1 MKRVIAR
8 AKRLISNLTLWAAV
22 LAAIFYS
29 SWPLGFIFNP
39 SVSHNDLA
47 SELEAS
53 HQPYNWLFISLD
65 ILTGLVLLYS
75 GFIQWRKTPKQLTLK
90 LSILGYMLFGG
101 LVIAAAIAPYNCN
114 SLVQNCSVLPNQ
126 PLYMIHGLASVFSVI
141 FLFISL
147 ALVCK
152 MLIEQKLYHWLTLL
166 SIIVLLSWGAVG
178 FDAFIQVIYNIKHNL
193 VTIQNLFITL
203 CSLSIIVSI
212 GLVEFICAKNR
223 SALTQNSPHQV
234 SSDI

>member
-1 MKRVIAR
+1 MLGMKRV
-8 AKRLISNLTLWAAV
+8 LIRTKHLVSNLTLWAAV

-39 SVSHNDLA
+39 TVSHNDLA

-53 HQPYNWLFISLD
+53 HQPYNWLFITLD

-75 GFIQWRKTPKQLTLK
+75 GFMQWRKSPKRLIIK
-90 LSILGYMLFGG
+90 LSILGYMLFGA

-114 SLVQNCSVLPNQ
+114 SLVQNCATLPNQ
-126 PLYMIHGLASVFSVI
+126 PLYLIHGLASIFSVV

-152 MLIEQKLYHWLTLL
+152 MLIDQKLYNWLTLL
-166 SIIVLLSWGAVG
+166 GMIVLLSWGIVG
-178 FDAFIQVIYNIKHNL
+178 ADAFFQVLDNIKHNL

-203 CSLSIIVSI
+203 CSLSIIISI
-212 GLVEFICAKNR
+212 GLVEFINSKNR
-223 SALTQNSPHQV
+223 PSRFHK
-234 SSDI
+234 